1 MNPATPERKLIHTR
15 HVECRAYLREDGLVE
30 VEGEMRD
37 VSPDGTDLFF
47 KQVAAD
53 GLIHRMRIV
62 MTVGSDMVI
71 RAVAAKTIDAPTPY
85 CPAIESAYAAL
96 AGLEIGVGFTL
107 GLKSRVG
114 GIKGCTHLTE
124 LLAPMATTAFQAFFA
139 MQRSDPA
146 RWKRLRGD
154 GPLPRPR
161 VADTCHAY
169 RMDGE
174 ALAIFWPK
182 HRRQIEDRTGEAARP
197 GDA

>member
-71 RAVAAKTIDAPTPY
+71 RSVAAKTVDAPTPY

-114 GIKGCTHLTE
+114 GVKGCTHLTE

-139 MQRSDPA
+139 MQRTDPE

-182 HRRQIEDRTGEAARP
+182 HRRLSEDRTGEAARP
-197 GDA
+197 ADA